1 VLGAIRLSKGGQA
14 TKKIEYDLIESGKIG
29 ANLQP
34 EDGECCT
41 YRRSRFRLTD
51 APASAAA
58 ASEPPVT
65 GTRSLQGPSPANV
78 S

>member
-1 VLGAIRLSKGGQA
+1 MLGAIRLSKGGQA
-14 TKKIEYDLIESGKIG
+14 TKKIAYDLIESGKIG

-34 EDGECCT
+34 EDNKCCT

-51 APASAAA
+51 APTSASA

-65 GTRSLQGPSPANV
+65 GTRPLQGPSPPNV